1 MNKNTNDNKKII
13 IDFDGTLAASF
24 DLFIEAM
31 RAAHI
36 KYSFRNV
43 EDDEIETFRHYS
55 AWQILKFLGLPMY
68 QVPRVTRYIRH
79 YMAAQIKALPLASN
93 WQETLQALALD
104 YELVIL
110 SSNSNQ
116 NIQTFLNQHELKCFS
131 KIVSDVGLFGK
142 VKAMRK
148 LIKDNHWQ
156 NKNVFYIGDEIRD
169 IKAAKKAKIS
179 SIAVTWG
186 YNAEQALIIHQPNHM
201 ISNSNTLIE
210 ILQCAEFKSEKQE

>member
-55 AWQILKFLGLPMY
+55 ALQILKFLGLPIY
-68 QVPRVTRYIRH
+68 QVPTVTRYIRR
-79 YMAAQIKALPLASN
+79 YMAAQVKALPLASH
-93 WQETLQALALD
+93 WQETLQTLALD

-116 NIQTFLNQHELKCFS
+116 NIQTFLDQHELTCFS

-148 LIKDNHWQ
+148 LLKDNRWQ

-186 YNAEQALIIHQPNHM
+186 YNAEQALITHQPDHV

-210 ILQCAEFKSEKQE
+210 ILQCAELKNEKQE

>member
-43 EDDEIETFRHYS
+43 EDNEIETFRHYS
-55 AWQILKFLGLPMY
+55 ALQILKFLGLPMY
-68 QVPRVTRYIRH
+68 QVPTVTRYIRR
-79 YMAAQIKALPLASN
+79 YMAAKVKALPLASN
-93 WQETLQALALD
+93 WQETLQTLALD
-104 YELVIL
+104 YQLVIL

-116 NIQTFLNQHELKCFS
+116 NIQTFLDQHELKCFS

-142 VKAMRK
+142 VKAIRK
-148 LIKDNHWQ
+148 LLKDNRWQ

-186 YNAEQALIIHQPNHM
+186 YNAEQALIIHQPDHV

-210 ILQCAEFKSEKQE
+210 ILQCAELKNEKQE